1 MEMAAKT
8 WHGEW
13 WKYGGGGTVW
23 HAITYD
29 EEFNNVYLGKPSNSN
44 GKGDNLFLGSVVALD
59 ADTGEYKWHYQAM
72 PEESWDYNAA
82 MDMILAD
89 LEIDGETK
97 KVLMQAPK
105 NGFLYVID
113 RANGKLIGADK
124 FSKSNWAEKI
134 DLETGRPVLGDDG
147 IQPKTRTRLYSR
159 DAARCDVYEK
169 YNA

>member
-1 MEMAAKT
+1 MGA
-8 WHGEW
+8 
-13 WKYGGGGTVW
+13 VW
-23 HAITYD
+23 DHQMR
-29 EEFNNVYLGKPSNSN
+29 SN

-134 DLETGRPVLGDDG
+134 DLETGRPVLGDAAYYYDVQHTYG
-147 IQPKTRTRLYSR
+147 PARLVRIIFMPWHIAQNKNSFIFQ
-159 DAARCDVYEK
+159 RCSWVRCL
-169 YNA
+169 